1 MMIEHIQRTY
11 QNIDAKSLDEGI
23 LQQLYTE
30 DAVFIDPFHRLEG
43 RNTLEAY
50 FKQLYRNVRTIKFT
64 YGQSVQQDDRITMEW
79 EMRVEHPRLKGG
91 APVNVHGITCF
102 ELEGERVKVHRDY
115 FDAGEMLYENL
126 PVLGRIISA
135 IKRRMGQ

>member
-11 QNIDAKSLDEGI
+11 QNINAKSLDDGI

-30 DAVFIDPFHRLEG
+30 DAVFIDPFHRIEG
-43 RNTLEAY
+43 RDRLDAY
-50 FKQLYRNVRTIKFT
+50 FKQLYRNVRAINFT
-64 YGQSVQQDDRITMEW
+64 YGRAVQQDNRITMEW

-91 APVNVHGITCF
+91 EPVNVSGITCF
-102 ELEGERVKVHRDY
+102 ELEGERVKLHRDY

-126 PVLGRIISA
+126 PVLGRIIRT
-135 IKRRMGQ
+135 IKNRMGQ